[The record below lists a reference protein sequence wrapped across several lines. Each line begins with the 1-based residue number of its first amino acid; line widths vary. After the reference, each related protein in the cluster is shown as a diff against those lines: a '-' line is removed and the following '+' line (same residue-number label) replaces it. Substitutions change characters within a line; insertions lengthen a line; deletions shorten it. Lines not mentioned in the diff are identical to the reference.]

1 MSRGGGRGGG
11 RGGRGRSAPGAG
23 QVLIR
28 ETQIDLGMDKVGL
41 NQSEAPVR
49 YPRMDLP
56 GPIRILEDD
65 VSHVAKQRELAA
77 DMSKSI
83 YYITPKY
90 AVKDVER
97 YSDGVH
103 SSGSRG
109 QSLASQLSAGMK
121 RHLPPE
127 LTDRPAIGTTAAGGK
142 LPGLKP
148 LPAFDGKSLT
158 ALEDRERKSAE
169 TGGAEKEKDKE
180 DAGMLSDVEADV
192 EEEEQD
198 DDYAVDH
205 YESGDDSGGDDEPAA
220 VF

>member
-1 MSRGGGRGGG
+1 MF
-11 RGGRGRSAPGAG
+11 
-23 QVLIR
+23 LI
-28 ETQIDLGMDKVGL
+28 TDSFFSLVCFQ
-41 NQSEAPVR
+41 NEAPIL

-56 GPIRILEDD
+56 GPIRIIAED
-65 VSHVAKQRELAA
+65 VNHMTKQRELVG
-77 DMSKSI
+77 DMAKSVYFI
-83 YYITPKY
+83 NPKD

-97 YSDGVH
+97 YSDGLR
-103 SSGSRG
+103 SGRFEEH

-121 RHLPPE
+121 RYLPPE
-127 LTDRPAIGTTAAGGK
+127 LTDRPAVGTTAAAGA
-142 LPGLKP
+142 LPGPKP

-169 TGGAEKEKDKE
+169 TAGADRDKDKEKD
-180 DAGMLSDVEADV
+180 DTGLMSDIEAEI

-205 YESGDDSGGDDEPAA
+205 YESGDESAGDDEPTA

>member
-1 MSRGGGRGGG
+1 MG
-11 RGGRGRSAPGAG
+11 
-23 QVLIR
+23 
-28 ETQIDLGMDKVGL
+28 
-41 NQSEAPVR
+41 
-49 YPRMDLP
+49 
-56 GPIRILEDD
+56 EDA
-65 VSHVAKQRELAA
+65 SHIAKQRELAA
-77 DMSKSI
+77 DMVKSV

-97 YSDGVH
+97 YSDGLH
-103 SSGSRG
+103 SSEFQEH

-121 RHLPPE
+121 RYLPPE
-127 LTDRPAIGTTAAGGK
+127 LTDRPAIGKIAAAGT
-142 LPGLKP
+142 LPGPKP

-169 TGGAEKEKDKE
+169 TAGDKDKDKEKD
-180 DAGMLSDVEADV
+180 DAGLMSDIEAEI

-205 YESGDDSGGDDEPAA
+205 YESGDESAGDDEPTA